1 MVDGG
6 QAPGVAAADAALCH
20 PNSVQIGRHSNC
32 PSNAWQD
39 AIAPHLAA
47 LEPSPL
53 VFVNVGA
60 NKGFNLLEFADRFGQ
75 TNITSRRWHEF
86 ITREAKPKCKAQCCG
101 VCFACNRP
109 SRPSRLPRAP
119 PTRVT
124 MHAFELQPA
133 NVALLRQTIGW
144 SGLPVTIHDA
154 AVSNAS
160 GTLYTHNS
168 PPGYESVGAMRRTRG
183 RNAPP
188 PPAPHALF

>member
-6 QAPGVAAADAALCH
+6 QAPGLAAAKAALCH

-39 AIAPHLAA
+39 AIAPNLAA
-47 LEPSPL
+47 LDPSPL

-109 SRPSRLPRAP
+109 PSRLPRAP

-183 RNAPP
+183 RNAPL
-188 PPAPHALF
+188 PAPHALF